1 MVKELLKP
9 VDSIFDLFNILQLKD
24 YKGNEF
30 LPQTQ
35 IFEFLY
41 LSTWCC
47 KPLKFQTNAHC
58 SYIIHIL
65 KYQRSTTLGCK
76 DIGIIKSEF
85 VAKIENKETLIFL
98 GTFKYLKIK
107 YLLKSQENI
116 GNYRFLQ
123 HYQNT

>member
-1 MVKELLKP
+1 M
-9 VDSIFDLFNILQLKD
+9 
-24 YKGNEF
+24 
-30 LPQTQ
+30 T
-35 IFEFLY
+35 
-41 LSTWCC
+41 LS
-47 KPLKFQTNAHC
+47 
-58 SYIIHIL
+58 
-65 KYQRSTTLGCK
+65 CK

-85 VAKIENKETLIFL
+85 VAKIENKETPIFL